1 MAKKKIPFLKPG
13 TFTAQNGKVLKVDE
27 ADLDVIVEA
36 TKKRSYQNNQLPIV
50 IGHPKTDDPAF
61 GWVDKADIV
70 REGDVLYAVADESNL
85 VPEFVEW
92 VKKKLYKTIS
102 PAIRS
107 DLSIKHIGFL
117 GAKAPA
123 ITGLPAL
130 EFNANEEEYVCE
142 FAEYELSSW
151 YFRTIARIFRKLK
164 NEKIEKDGLEKA
176 EAIISEYELEELGTP
191 PRIFQTPE
199 VVRSFSEKDNDNP
212 TINFTESEMNELN
225 ELKAKVAE
233 LTATTEAQAT
243 QIASLTSEKT
253 AVLNEANSL
262 KMQQK
267 RSEFLNF
274 CESDEVKNKIKDGE
288 RAELVETLL
297 VLDSV
302 DAFEFGEGDAKK
314 TVSPV
319 ETVKG
324 LIKRLPNVVELG
336 EIANNS
342 TAGDDTSDVDV
353 SEFAEKN
360 VDPER
365 LELHKKVKKIQKA
378 ENLSYAD
385 ALKKVRSTK

>member
-13 TFTAQNGKVLKVDE
+13 TFTAQNGETLKVDE
-27 ADLDVIVEA
+27 SDLDLIVEA
-36 TKKRSYQNNQLPIV
+36 TKKRNYQNNQLPIV

-61 GWVDKADIV
+61 GWVNKADIV

-102 PAIRS
+102 PAIRG

-130 EFNANEEEYVCE
+130 EFNENDEEFVCE
-142 FAEYELSSW
+142 FAEYEFSPW
-151 YFRTIARIFRKLK
+151 YFKTVSRMFRRIKNYIIEK
-164 NEKIEKDGLEKA
+164 EGNEKADALIN
-176 EAIISEYELEELGTP
+176 EYEIDELSTP
-191 PRIFQTPE
+191 PRIWEKTP
-199 VVRSFSEKDNDNP
+199 VNNFSEKDN
-212 TINFTESEMNELN
+212 TFIHLSEDEMQSLEALQ
-225 ELKAKVAE
+225 AQIAE
-233 LTATTEAQAT
+233 LTATAEAQAA
-243 QIASLTSEKT
+243 QIAALTSEKT
-253 AVLNEANSL
+253 AVINEANSL
-262 KMQQK
+262 KMQQR

-288 RAELVETLL
+288 RAELIETLL

-302 DAFEFGEGDAKK
+302 EAFEFGEGDEKK
-314 TVSPV
+314 TISPV

-324 LIKRLPNVVELG
+324 LIKRLPDVVALG
-336 EIANNS
+336 EHATNK

-360 VDPER
+360 VDQEG
-365 LELHKKVKKIQKA
+365 LELHKKVLRLQRK
-378 ENLSYAD
+378 ENLTYEE